1 MVGLRGLE
9 SLMPEEAYQN
19 PGFKWGY
26 GAEEEEGAVI
36 GARERTGRGK
46 PPSPLPRPA
55 KDTPPNP
62 FVGASI
68 GPGERIGR

>member
-1 MVGLRGLE
+1 MYRRIGLLPKTGRATSRRWFCLSSSLVGLRGLE

-36 GARERTGRGK
+36 GAR
-46 PPSPLPRPA
+46 
-55 KDTPPNP
+55 
-62 FVGASI
+62 GAD
-68 GPGERIGR
+68 R

>member
-1 MVGLRGLE
+1 MRTPAPGITGPLAKVQRRFCPPCTLVGLRGLE

-36 GARERTGRGK
+36 GAR
-46 PPSPLPRPA
+46 
-55 KDTPPNP
+55 
-62 FVGASI
+62 GAD
-68 GPGERIGR
+68 R

>member
-1 MVGLRGLE
+1 MGGRPRVAGRRQHKRPLMRFESRLVGLRGLE

-36 GARERTGRGK
+36 GAR
-46 PPSPLPRPA
+46 
-55 KDTPPNP
+55 
-62 FVGASI
+62 GAD
-68 GPGERIGR
+68 R

>member
-1 MVGLRGLE
+1 MRFESRLVGLRGLE

-36 GARERTGRGK
+36 GAR
-46 PPSPLPRPA
+46 
-55 KDTPPNP
+55 
-62 FVGASI
+62 GAD
-68 GPGERIGR
+68 R

>member
-1 MVGLRGLE
+1 MRSGAGDHRPPQSSFCYRTVGLRGLE

-36 GARERTGRGK
+36 GAR
-46 PPSPLPRPA
+46 
-55 KDTPPNP
+55 
-62 FVGASI
+62 GAD
-68 GPGERIGR
+68 R